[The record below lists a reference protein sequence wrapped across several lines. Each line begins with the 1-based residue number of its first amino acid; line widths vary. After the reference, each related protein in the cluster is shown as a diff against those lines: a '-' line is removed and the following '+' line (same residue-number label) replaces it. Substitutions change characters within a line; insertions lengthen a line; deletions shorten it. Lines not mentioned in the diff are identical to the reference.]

1 MVPFLIHF
9 DEKDKRFIIALLIVF
24 IVFFVIVAYVV
35 KLLRYLFKRYGRG
48 VDAYMY
54 DMCYYKVITN
64 PKDFTAYVH
73 RRERRETYYRSR
85 WAVRIGLLATLLF
98 VLYAFWWHAPA
109 SGGAA
114 LDFAKEAL
122 DAVKI
127 KFSGW
132 PKEKFFGIK
141 IPNAFPHVTHK
152 PKPIM
157 NFPSIVAYIYTLIMI
172 GIFVRLIHCGFVL
185 AARLRRARTGAD
197 DAFTKKLE
205 NLSMPIEK

>member
-9 DEKDKRFIIALLIVF
+9 DEKDKRFLIALLIVF
-24 IVFFVIVAYVV
+24 IVFFVIVAYIV
-35 KLLRYLFKRYGRG
+35 KLLRYLFKKYGRG

-64 PKDFTAYVH
+64 PKDFIAYVH
-73 RRERRETYYRSR
+73 KRERRETYYRAR
-85 WAVRIGLLATLLF
+85 WAVRIGVLATALF
-98 VLYAFWWHAPA
+98 IMYAFCGRAPDSA
-109 SGGAA
+109 KVA
-114 LDFAKEAL
+114 LDFAKNAL
-122 DAVKI
+122 DAIKI
-127 KFSGW
+127 RWSAW
-132 PKEKFFGIK
+132 PKAKFFGLK
-141 IPNAFPHVTHK
+141 LPNAFPHVTHK

-157 NFPSIVAYIYTLIMI
+157 NFPSIVTYVYTLLMLGCLI
-172 GIFVRLIHCGFVL
+172 RLIHCGFVL